1 MLGRGAGCVVVGGAV
16 VVAKATAFWRQASL
30 RQFMYS
36 AIMNPTGSG
45 QVVAA
50 WATTAPKGELLKEL
64 VTEAAMAVRLRVMSG
79 CIWWA
84 GKRGSECVWC
94 CRDRSVVGNIFHIYM
109 KWRNR
114 DAQINTRRQEKQ
126 TSKQTNGWYCKDKYS
141 QTHQPRRLEC
151 AAADVSNGGG
161 NALVS
166 CVV

>member
-109 KWRNR
+109 KWRNGE
-114 DAQINTRRQEKQ
+114 TRRLRQEDKKNKQ
-126 TSKQTNGWYCKDKYS
+126 ANRQMDGIVKNNIVRLTNPVDSSAQRRTSVMVGGM
-141 QTHQPRRLEC
+141 RL
-151 AAADVSNGGG
+151 S
-161 NALVS
+161 LV
-166 CVV
+166 

>member
-109 KWRNR
+109 KWRNGE
-114 DAQINTRRQEKQ
+114 TRRLRQEDKK
-126 TSKQTNGWYCKDKYS
+126 SKQANRQMDGIVKNNIVRLTNPVDS
-141 QTHQPRRLEC
+141 SAQRRTS
-151 AAADVSNGGG
+151 VMVGGMRLS
-161 NALVS
+161 LV
-166 CVV
+166 

>member
-1 MLGRGAGCVVVGGAV
+1 MGRGAGCVVVGGAV

-109 KWRNR
+109 KWRNGE
-114 DAQINTRRQEKQ
+114 TRRLRQEDKKNKQ
-126 TSKQTNGWYCKDKYS
+126 ANRQMDGIVKINIVRLTNPVDSSAQRRTSVMVGGM
-141 QTHQPRRLEC
+141 RL
-151 AAADVSNGGG
+151 S
-161 NALVS
+161 LV
-166 CVV
+166 

>member
-109 KWRNR
+109 KWRNGE
-114 DAQINTRRQEKQ
+114 TRRLRQEDKK
-126 TSKQTNGWYCKDKYS
+126 SKQANRQMDGIVKINIVRLTNPVDS
-141 QTHQPRRLEC
+141 SAQRRTS
-151 AAADVSNGGG
+151 VMVGGMRLS
-161 NALVS
+161 LV
-166 CVV
+166 